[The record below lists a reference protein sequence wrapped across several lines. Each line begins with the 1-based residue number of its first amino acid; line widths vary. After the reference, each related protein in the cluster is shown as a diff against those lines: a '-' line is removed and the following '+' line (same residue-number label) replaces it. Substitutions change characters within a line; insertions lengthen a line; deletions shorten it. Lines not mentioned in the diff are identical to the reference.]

1 MTKMKKFYSADIL
14 THEEVLLNTK
24 AITSIKDVPWCKACV
39 CKELAAIAFIKH
51 YSSTTEPC

>member
-24 AITSIKDVPWCKACV
+24 AITSIKDVPWCKALI
-39 CKELAAIAFIKH
+39 KKWQELKPKSPSIF
-51 YSSTTEPC
+51 YVLV